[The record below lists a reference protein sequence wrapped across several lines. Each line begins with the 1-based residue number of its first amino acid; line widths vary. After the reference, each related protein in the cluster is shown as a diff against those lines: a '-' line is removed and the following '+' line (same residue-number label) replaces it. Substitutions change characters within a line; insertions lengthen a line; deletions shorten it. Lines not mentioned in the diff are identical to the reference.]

1 MATKKKKKEY
11 IAIPPKV
18 EGYFTWNDTS
28 LELEFNQT
36 SMGRKVPHPLL
47 NATDEVQD
55 FLHQQKSFDPS
66 QMLPANCQKSKLMP
80 LNWPRHYESLG
91 YISFEDVK
99 AVSIDLLVAKR
110 QKEGH
115 HKISKEFE
123 VCALSEVFNSLLVC
137 MLRYFER
144 FFEKHDCEEQV
155 NKSHFICPS
164 KAEVQRMQRA
174 TKSMVESRNIVAA
187 QYCKLLL
194 GTGLENV
201 HHMKCGERRISNS
214 HRDLN
219 LFEEIYSFITYFI
232 WVAFGRRKYKLLY
245 KEVGHLLRG
254 DPFNPVYQPAHQ
266 KYIQQNNHSQL
277 KNNKLTK
284 NLEKRPPIA
293 TIIKMRS
300 TFVTSILPTS
310 RKKEKYLQEKISDIN
325 LQKLTTKEYE
335 SLFNNNTY
343 YLKQGDKIGIIGDSY
358 DRYNIADLTMIEYDN
373 SESTILSHDSSD
385 IILDQPSRIMSPNGI
400 RQQLH
405 RGAFSRPT
413 TAASKNTHEEPIKEN
428 YTYEYTTCEDS
439 YTVEK

>member
-137 MLRYFER
+137 MLRLVFLLS
-144 FFEKHDCEEQV
+144 FCV
-155 NKSHFICPS
+155 N
-164 KAEVQRMQRA
+164 
-174 TKSMVESRNIVAA
+174 
-187 QYCKLLL
+187 
-194 GTGLENV
+194 
-201 HHMKCGERRISNS
+201 
-214 HRDLN
+214 
-219 LFEEIYSFITYFI
+219 
-232 WVAFGRRKYKLLY
+232 
-245 KEVGHLLRG
+245 
-254 DPFNPVYQPAHQ
+254 
-266 KYIQQNNHSQL
+266 
-277 KNNKLTK
+277 
-284 NLEKRPPIA
+284 
-293 TIIKMRS
+293 
-300 TFVTSILPTS
+300 VT
-310 RKKEKYLQEKISDIN
+310 
-325 LQKLTTKEYE
+325 
-335 SLFNNNTY
+335 
-343 YLKQGDKIGIIGDSY
+343 
-358 DRYNIADLTMIEYDN
+358 
-373 SESTILSHDSSD
+373 
-385 IILDQPSRIMSPNGI
+385 
-400 RQQLH
+400 
-405 RGAFSRPT
+405 
-413 TAASKNTHEEPIKEN
+413 
-428 YTYEYTTCEDS
+428 
-439 YTVEK
+439 